1 MHMRTLGVCNFLE
14 VSNMNNLGFAPL
26 AETCLLG
33 LQYEHVNNCQ
43 AMEMES
49 LERLG
54 TYRASMQR
62 VTGVRL

>member
-1 MHMRTLGVCNFLE
+1 MRTLGVCNFLE

-33 LQYEHVNNCQ
+33 LQYEHVNNCR

-49 LERLG
+49 LER
-54 TYRASMQR
+54 
-62 VTGVRL
+62 